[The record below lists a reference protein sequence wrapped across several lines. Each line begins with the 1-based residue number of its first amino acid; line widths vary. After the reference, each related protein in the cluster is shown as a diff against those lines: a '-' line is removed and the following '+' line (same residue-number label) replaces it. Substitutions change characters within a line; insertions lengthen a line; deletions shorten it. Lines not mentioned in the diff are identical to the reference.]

1 MTSASS
7 MHEAGHPK
15 LIPWDNPKG
24 YYLAVKKKNTFE
36 SVLMSWMKL
45 EPIIQSEV
53 SQKEK
58 DKYCILMHV
67 YGLERWYRR
76 FYMRGSKEDT
86 DVKNKLLNSMG

>member
-1 MTSASS
+1 MR
-7 MHEAGHPK
+7 
-15 LIPWDNPKG
+15 
-24 YYLAVKKKNTFE
+24 
-36 SVLMSWMKL
+36 WMNL

-76 FYMRGSKEDT
+76 FYMQGSKEDT
-86 DVKNKLLNSMG
+86 DVKNRLLDSVGEGEDGMI